1 MSAQEPEELQLIT
14 EHLIPTTA
22 QPVADP
28 WHAENRLRGYV
39 TISVLC
45 LVGLVVLVL
54 AEQTL
59 VGKLSPQE
67 FAEIAGPIVVGLATG
82 VVGYLFSKEPERTW
96 LQTRAPIERS
106 HWSR

>member
-1 MSAQEPEELQLIT
+1 VNAQKPNQLQLIT
-14 EHLIPTTA
+14 DHLIPTTA

-39 TISVLC
+39 TISLLC

-54 AEQTL
+54 AELTL

-67 FAEIAGPIVVGLATG
+67 FAGIAGPIVVGLATR
-82 VVGYLFSKEPERTW
+82 VV
-96 LQTRAPIERS
+96 
-106 HWSR
+106 